1 MRNQQH
7 FARMRI
13 GSQVEHKETSS
24 HNKKKK
30 NLEFS
35 SLKKKEKEKSVESIK
50 QDVQSKMMQ
59 SFSIKQELTQPN
71 QAMILPSSLERM
83 VEYKEDGIKDQKHLK
98 LIVN

>member
-35 SLKKKEKEKSVESIK
+35 SLKKKEKEKSV
-50 QDVQSKMMQ
+50 QSKMMQ
-59 SFSIKQELTQPN
+59 ELTQPIR
-71 QAMILPSSLERM
+71 Q
-83 VEYKEDGIKDQKHLK
+83 
-98 LIVN
+98 